1 MKKILTKEEKG
12 KKDTRN
18 KTIIGVILVILMVLS
33 VVGYNL
39 FSSPEEDK
47 ERVEYNGVKFILNEM
62 GMWQFEIQ
70 GFGFSTSFNPQE
82 TENISAPI
90 FTTINSYAG
99 KPLFFVGEGRAKQ
112 ELDRNLWN
120 FALRTQDACIEKK
133 ECEGNLPIKECS
145 EDNIIIFK
153 EEDYIEITQE
163 DNCIFITSPYAEQT
177 RAADA
182 FLFKILGV
190 KSF

>member
-18 KTIIGVILVILMVLS
+18 KVIIGVILVILMVLS
-33 VVGYNL
+33 VVGYSF
-39 FSSPEEDK
+39 FSNPEEDE
-47 ERVEYNGVKFILNEM
+47 ERVEYNGVEFVLNEM
-62 GMWQFEIQ
+62 GMWYFEIQ
-70 GFGFSTSFNPQE
+70 NWGFLTSFNPQE

-90 FTTINSYAG
+90 FTTTNSYAG

-112 ELDRNLWN
+112 ELARNLQN
-120 FALRTQDACIEKK
+120 FALRMQDACIEKK

-153 EEDYIEITQE
+153 EEDYIEITRE
-163 DNCIFITSPYAEQT
+163 DNCVFITAPYAEQT